1 MAASNAS
8 ISALLNSSKS
18 GFSPTFTKN
27 SAAKIRFFFETTKK
41 ITRNLQ
47 IINK

>member
-18 GFSPTFTKN
+18 GFSPAFTKK

-47 IINK
+47 VINK